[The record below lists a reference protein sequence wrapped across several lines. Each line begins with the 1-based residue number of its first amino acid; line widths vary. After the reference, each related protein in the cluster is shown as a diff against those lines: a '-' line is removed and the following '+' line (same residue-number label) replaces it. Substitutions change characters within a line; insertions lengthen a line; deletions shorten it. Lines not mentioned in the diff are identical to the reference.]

1 MHLRRRIYAATAD
14 VQNDVPGLQAAFSRV
29 AIGIDFGDHHALNA
43 GAEEGAR
50 RRKRQA
56 KYWRFAR
63 LLLLTP
69 GFRRGSWKLAERYRD
84 GLSLSRAQDVEFRHG
99 PGRQGGAPPGQLA

>member
-14 VQNDVPGLQAAFSRV
+14 VQNDVAGLQAAFSRV

-56 KYWRFAR
+56 KYWHFAP
-63 LLLLTP
+63 LLLLTH
-69 GFRRGSWKLAERYRD
+69 GFRSGSWKHASRYVD
-84 GLSLSRAQDVEFRHG
+84 ELNLSRATMNKMSFSSKPHR
-99 PGRQGGAPPGQLA
+99 